1 MKELTHYRLAIVGV
15 TIDNEEL
22 LLIIL
27 RGLPSVTIAIILEEI
42 HVFLSSLEQ

>member
-1 MKELTHYRLAIVGV
+1 MKELTHYRLVIVGV

-27 RGLPSVTIAIILEEI
+27 RGSPFVTIAIILEEI

>member
-1 MKELTHYRLAIVGV
+1 MKELTHYRLVIVGV

-27 RGLPSVTIAIILEEI
+27 RGSPSVTIAIILEEI
-42 HVFLSSLEQ
+42 QVF